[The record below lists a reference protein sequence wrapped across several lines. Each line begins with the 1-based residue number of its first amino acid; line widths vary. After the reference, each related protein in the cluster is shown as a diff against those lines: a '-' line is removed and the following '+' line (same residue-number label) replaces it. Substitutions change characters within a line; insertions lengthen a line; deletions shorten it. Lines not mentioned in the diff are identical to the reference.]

1 MRFRS
6 KIDGWF
12 IPLTV
17 ISVAGLIVALGGVML
32 SPMPWFLRVIAT
44 VVIVAIM
51 YLLVA
56 VFRNTYYEIVGTD
69 LLVRSGPL
77 KWTIPVADIQ
87 EITPSRNMLSAPALS
102 LDRLKIRFGKRVFI
116 LVSPEDKDGFL
127 RAIRDVQDR

>member
-12 IPLTV
+12 IPIMV
-17 ISVAGLIVALGGVML
+17 ISFAGLVVALGGVML
-32 SPMPWFLRVIAT
+32 SPMPWFVRVIAT
-44 VVIVAIM
+44 IAIVAIM

-56 VFRNTYYEIVGTD
+56 ITRNTYYEIIGTD

-77 KWTIPVADIQ
+77 KWTIPIAEIR
-87 EITPSRNMLSAPALS
+87 EITPSRNIMSAPALS
-102 LDRLKIRFGKRVFI
+102 LDRLKIRFGKRVFV

-127 RAIRDVQDR
+127 RAIREVQER

>member
-1 MRFRS
+1 MRVTS
-6 KIDGWF
+6 
-12 IPLTV
+12 TV
-17 ISVAGLIVALGGVML
+17 A
-32 SPMPWFLRVIAT
+32 
-44 VVIVAIM
+44 IVAIM

-56 VFRNTYYEIVGTD
+56 VSRNTYYEIVGTD

-116 LVSPEDKDGFL
+116 LVSPEDKDGFQ
-127 RAIRDVQDR
+127 RAIRDVQGR

>member
-12 IPLTV
+12 IPLMV
-17 ISVAGLIVALGGVML
+17 ISAAGLIVALGAVML
-32 SPMPWFLRVIAT
+32 SPMPWFQRVIAI
-44 VVIVAIM
+44 VAIVAIM

>member
-12 IPLTV
+12 IPLMV

-44 VVIVAIM
+44 VAIVAIM

-87 EITPSRNMLSAPALS
+87 EITPSRNILSAPALS

-116 LVSPEDKDGFL
+116 LVSPDDKDGFL
-127 RAIRDVQDR
+127 RVIRDAQDH